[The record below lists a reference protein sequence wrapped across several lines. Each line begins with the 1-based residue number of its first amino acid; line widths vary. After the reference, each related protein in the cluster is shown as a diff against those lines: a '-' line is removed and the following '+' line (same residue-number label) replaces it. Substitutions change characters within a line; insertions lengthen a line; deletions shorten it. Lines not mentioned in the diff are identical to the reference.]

1 MRFCA
6 PVLFIVSLFVSG
18 CSVSNQQSIPDCAY
32 VLPTK
37 PLQRLLTEQPR
48 DWASGPHNNHSSITN
63 FGNFARDENGDLKLP
78 RMKQGLWTKWY
89 EESVVPNGQQMM
101 EGTYEN
107 GMKQGL
113 WTMWHENGQ
122 KMMEAGLEIGMA
134 EGIFRMWYDNGQI
147 REEGIYKNSEKNGI
161 CRGWHEDGTIN
172 AELSGIYKDGKK
184 ISNQE

>member
-1 MRFCA
+1 MRLYFDYDVSMRFCA
-6 PVLFIVSLFVSG
+6 PVFFIVSLVVSG
-18 CSVSNQQSIPDCAY
+18 CSVSTQQSIPDCVY
-32 VLPTK
+32 ETPE
-37 PLQRLLTEQPR
+37 PLLREQRHERLVRERLVREQRREQSLMEQLLREQLLREQSPGWIP
-48 DWASGPHNNHSSITN
+48 DTITN
-63 FGNFARDENGDLKLP
+63 FGSFDS
-78 RMKQGLWTKWY
+78 T
-89 EESVVPNGQQMM
+89 
-101 EGTYEN
+101 

-184 ISNQE
+184 ISDQE

>member
-1 MRFCA
+1 MHFDYDVSMRFCA

-18 CSVSNQQSIPDCAY
+18 CSETSLAIIPEVGERVVERY
-32 VLPTK
+32 
-37 PLQRLLTEQPR
+37 
-48 DWASGPHNNHSSITN
+48 
-63 FGNFARDENGDLKLP
+63 ENGQKRLEGHILGDWVE
-78 RMKQGLWTKWY
+78 RETS
-89 EESVVPNGQQMM
+89 EPNTQSYGYW
-101 EGTYEN
+101 YEN

-122 KMMEAGLEIGMA
+122 KMAEAGLEIGMA

-184 ISNQE
+184 ISDQE